1 MSNDK
6 FFNALM
12 ESETPPAE
20 NAGGITLNDLQ
31 AFEKRI
37 AETITARIDERI
49 KEATTPPTMPENTPP
64 ATPENTTPVTPDTSN
79 NESEEK

>member
-20 NAGGITLNDLQ
+20 NDGGINLNDLQ

-49 KEATTPPTMPENTPP
+49 KEATTPPATPETTPP
-64 ATPENTTPVTPDTSN
+64 ATPENTTPATPDTSN

>member
-12 ESETPPAE
+12 ESETPPAG
-20 NAGGITLNDLQ
+20 NAGGISLNDLQ

-49 KEATTPPTMPENTPP
+49 REATTPPAMPET
-64 ATPENTTPVTPDTSN
+64 NTTPATPDTSN
-79 NESEEK
+79 NESEEL